1 MVVGIGIDLVKV
13 SRIRSVLE
21 RHGQRFVDRILHP
34 NELLIY
40 QDHSQPLAYFAKRY
54 AAKEALS
61 KALGTGIAKG
71 VNFNEIE
78 TQLNELGRPHLI
90 LHGTTL
96 DKADELGVKK
106 IFISLSDEQDYAVAN
121 VVLES

>member
-1 MVVGIGIDLVKV
+1 MIVGIGVDLVKV
-13 SRIRSVLE
+13 SRIEAVLA
-21 RHGQRFVDRILHP
+21 RHGQRFVERILHA

-40 QDHSQPLAYFAKRY
+40 QDHGQPLAYFAKRY

-78 TQLNELGRPHLI
+78 TQLNELGRPDLI

-96 DKADELGVKK
+96 DKANELGVKHL
-106 IFISLSDEQDYAVAN
+106 FISLSDEQDYAIAN
-121 VVLES
+121 VVLEG

>member
-1 MVVGIGIDLVKV
+1 MIVGTGIDLVKV
-13 SRIRSVLE
+13 SRIEAVLE
-21 RHGQRFVDRILHP
+21 RHGQRFVERILHP
-34 NELLIY
+34 NELLTY
-40 QDHSQPLAYFAKRY
+40 QAHSHPLAYFAKRY

-96 DKADELGVKK
+96 DKADELGVKNL
-106 IFISLSDEQDYAVAN
+106 FITLSDEQDYAIAN
-121 VVLES
+121 VILEG

>member
-1 MVVGIGIDLVKV
+1 MIVGTGIDLVKV
-13 SRIRSVLE
+13 SRIELVLE
-21 RHGQRFVDRILHP
+21 RHGQRFVERILHP
-34 NELLIY
+34 NELLVY
-40 QDHSQPLAYFAKRY
+40 QNHSQPTAYFAKRY

-78 TQLNELGRPHLI
+78 TQFNELGRPHLI

-96 DKADELGVKK
+96 DKANELGVKYL
-106 IFISLSDEQDYAVAN
+106 FISLSDEQDYAIAN
-121 VVLES
+121 VILEG

>member
-1 MVVGIGIDLVKV
+1 MIVGIGIDLVKV
-13 SRIRSVLE
+13 SRIASVLE
-21 RHGQRFVDRILHP
+21 RHGQRFVERILHP

-40 QDHSQPLAYFAKRY
+40 QNHSQPLAYFAKRY

-90 LHGTTL
+90 LHATTL
-96 DKADELGVKK
+96 DKANELGVKHL
-106 IFISLSDEQDYAVAN
+106 FISLSDEQDYAIAN
-121 VVLES
+121 VVLEG

>member
-1 MVVGIGIDLVKV
+1 MIVGIGIDLVKV
-13 SRIRSVLE
+13 SRIDAVLS
-21 RHGQRFVDRILHP
+21 RHGQRFVERILHP
-34 NELLIY
+34 NELVTY

-54 AAKEALS
+54 AAKEALA

-78 TQLNELGRPHLI
+78 TQLNDLGRPHLV

-96 DKADELGVKK
+96 EKANALGVKHS
-106 IFISLSDEQDYAVAN
+106 FITLSDEQDYAIAN
-121 VVLES
+121 VVLEG

>member
-1 MVVGIGIDLVKV
+1 MIVGIGIDLVKV
-13 SRIRSVLE
+13 SRIEAVLE
-21 RHGQRFVDRILHP
+21 RHGQRFVERILHP

-40 QDHSQPLAYFAKRY
+40 QNHSHPLAYFAKRY

-61 KALGTGIAKG
+61 KALGTGIARG

-96 DKADELGVKK
+96 DKADELGVNNL
-106 IFISLSDEQDYAVAN
+106 FITLSDEQDYAIAN
-121 VVLES
+121 VILES

>member
-1 MVVGIGIDLVKV
+1 MIVGIGIDLVKV
-13 SRIRSVLE
+13 SRIEAVLA
-21 RHGQRFVDRILHP
+21 RHGQRFVERILHP
-34 NELLIY
+34 NELLVY
-40 QDHSQPLAYFAKRY
+40 QNHSHPLAYFAKRY

-61 KALGTGIAKG
+61 KALGTGIARG

-96 DKADELGVKK
+96 DKADELGVKHL
-106 IFISLSDEQDYAVAN
+106 FITLSDEQDYAIAN
-121 VVLES
+121 VVLEG

>member
-1 MVVGIGIDLVKV
+1 MIVGIGTDIVQV
-13 SRIRSVLE
+13 SRVKRVLE
-21 RHGQRFVDRILHP
+21 RHEGRFAERILHA
-34 NELLIY
+34 NEMVIY
-40 QDHSQPLAYFAKRY
+40 QQHSHPLAYFAKRY

-78 TQLNELGRPHLI
+78 THLDENGRPHLR

-96 DKADELGVKK
+96 EKAEQLGVKNL
-106 IFISLSDEQDYAVAN
+106 FISLSDEQDYAVAN
-121 VVLES
+121 VILEG

>member
-1 MVVGIGIDLVKV
+1 MIVGIGIDLVKV
-13 SRIRSVLE
+13 SRIESVLE
-21 RHGQRFVDRILHP
+21 RHGQRFLERILHP
-34 NELLIY
+34 NELVAY
-40 QDHSQPLAYFAKRY
+40 QNHSHPLAYFAKRY

-78 TQLNELGRPHLI
+78 TQVNELGRPHLI

-96 DKADELGVKK
+96 DKANELGVKHL
-106 IFISLSDEQDYAVAN
+106 FITLSDEQDYAIAN
-121 VVLES
+121 VTLEG

>member
-1 MVVGIGIDLVKV
+1 MIVGIGVDLVKV
-13 SRIRSVLE
+13 SRIEAVLE
-21 RHGQRFVDRILHP
+21 RHGQRFVERILHP

-40 QDHSQPLAYFAKRY
+40 QNHSHPLAYFAKRY

-61 KALGTGIAKG
+61 KALGTGIARG

-78 TQLNELGRPHLI
+78 TQLNELGRPQLI

-96 DKADELGVKK
+96 DKADELGVKHL
-106 IFISLSDEQDYAVAN
+106 FITLSDEQDYAIAN
-121 VVLES
+121 VILEN

>member
-1 MVVGIGIDLVKV
+1 MIVGIGIDLVKV
-13 SRIRSVLE
+13 SRIDEVLQ
-21 RHGQRFVDRILHP
+21 RHGQRFIERILHS

-40 QDHSQPLAYFAKRY
+40 QEHSQPIAYFAKRY

-78 TQLNELGRPHLI
+78 TQLNELGRPNLI

-96 DKADELGVKK
+96 DKADELGVKHL
-106 IFISLSDEQDYAVAN
+106 FITLSDEQDYAIAN
-121 VVLES
+121 VILEG